1 MEHPRGR
8 IAEVARPLETKLDLK
23 DKKILSMLSE
33 NSRIPLNSIAKKAR
47 LSRDAVDYRI
57 KRLVREGII
66 ILFFPIINL
75 EKFGYETFHIFFLVD
90 EMDRK
95 QQQDFL
101 VFLQNNPNVKNI
113 IEYSDRW
120 DYEVVLVARSLR
132 EFDGI
137 ANQITSRFP
146 QLIFEKEKM
155 QVIKGYN
162 SIHLPL
168 KFYEQS
174 GHSIEE
180 EREDSR
186 EVKIDGIDLSILKML
201 SENCRMPSVK
211 IAQKVDLTADAVN
224 YRIKKMLDGNVIR
237 KFTVLVN
244 LSALNY
250 SWYTFSLAM
259 KTFNNAYDAKFRQFI
274 VTHPYILR
282 AVKTLGVWDFLL
294 YVVADSPKHFHSTV
308 KEIKMHFADIIRNHQ
323 TLLAY
328 KEHLYVPLPA
338 AVNLDGYEASK
349 NTGQDY

>member
-1 MEHPRGR
+1 MEHPKGR
-8 IAEVARPLETKLDLK
+8 IAEIARPLEIKLDLK

-33 NSRIPLNSIAKKAR
+33 NSRVPLNLIAKKAR

-57 KRLVREGII
+57 KRLSKEGVII
-66 ILFFPIINL
+66 SFFPIINL
-75 EKFGYETFHIFFLVD
+75 EKLGYNTFHIFFLMD
-90 EMDRK
+90 EMDTK
-95 QQQDFL
+95 QQHDFL

-120 DYEVVLVARSLR
+120 DYEVVLVARSLW
-132 EFDGI
+132 EFDEI
-137 ANQITSRFP
+137 ANRITSRFP

-168 KFYEQS
+168 EFYRQS
-174 GHSIEE
+174 GHSIER
-180 EREDSR
+180 ERENGR

-201 SENCRMPSVK
+201 SENCRTPSVK

-224 YRIKKMLDGNVIR
+224 YRIKKMLEGNIIR
-237 KFTVLVN
+237 KFTILVN
-244 LSALNY
+244 LSALGY

-259 KTFNNAYDAKFRQFI
+259 KTFNNAYDSKFRQFV

-308 KEIKMHFADIIRNHQ
+308 KEIKIHFADIIRNHQ
-323 TLLAY
+323 TLIAY
-328 KEHLYVPLPA
+328 KEHIYVPLPA
-338 AVNLDGYEASK
+338 EVNLDSYPSK
-349 NTGQDY
+349 NTGEDY